1 MKESLTWRLVNHE
14 MDGSGKFEVLKNQTD
29 AARKMNERKKK
40 RKEASDSEV
49 SGANYLRLIGYDVS
63 GQRDGI
69 HESPCADSYRVRD
82 TA

>member
-1 MKESLTWRLVNHE
+1 MSE
-14 MDGSGKFEVLKNQTD
+14 
-29 AARKMNERKKK
+29 KKK
-40 RKEASDSEV
+40 KKKLEVSDSEV